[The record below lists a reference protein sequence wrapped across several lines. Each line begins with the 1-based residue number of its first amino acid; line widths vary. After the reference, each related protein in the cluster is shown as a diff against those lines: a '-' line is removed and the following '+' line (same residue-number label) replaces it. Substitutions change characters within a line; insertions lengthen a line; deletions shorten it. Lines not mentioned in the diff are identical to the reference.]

1 MVRIVLF
8 PTEYV
13 GMVCQ
18 SAMEGA
24 LSIRPGLNLALYQNP
39 HFSQRRQQRHTRS
52 YQVLPPWALSAEPS
66 NCVQDEG
73 KDYAEQD
80 RCGERKI
87 ERRVLAPIDDVTG
100 KAPQRQVTA
109 AEQKNDESSD
119 DEHGAKDDQ
128 EFADVGH
135 DAVSS
140 AARRRLFRF

>member
-1 MVRIVLF
+1 
-8 PTEYV
+8 
-13 GMVCQ
+13 MVCR

-24 LSIRPGLNLALYQNP
+24 LSVRPGLNLALYQNP
-39 HFSQRRQQRHTRS
+39 HFWQRRRKRTHAALSSLQR
-52 YQVLPPWALSAEPS
+52 WALSAEPS
-66 NCVQDEG
+66 NRVQDEG

-80 RCGERKI
+80 RCGERKV

-100 KAPQRQVTA
+100 KAAQRQVTA
-109 AEQKNDESSD
+109 AEQKNDESGD

-135 DAVSS
+135 DGVGS